1 LTVKKETYIYGIR
14 PAIEA
19 MKAGKEF
26 EKILIQHGLKG
37 EGFKE
42 MFSLI
47 RDLEISYQ
55 FVPVEKLNRLSRQNH
70 QGVIT
75 FVSEISYYKAED
87 LVPFIYDQGRVP
99 LILVLDR
106 VTDVRNLGSIART
119 AECAGV
125 DGIIIPARGS
135 AMINSDAIKTSAGAL
150 YKIPVVK
157 SQNLKET
164 LQYLKDSGLF
174 IFAASEKADMEYTS
188 ADFCKP
194 LAVLMG
200 SEGEGISG
208 EYLKM
213 ADEVLMIPIHGEI
226 ASLNVSVAAG
236 VLAYEA
242 LRQRGIK

>member
-47 RDLEISYQ
+47 RDLEIAYQ

-70 QGVIT
+70 QGVIA

-87 LVPFIYDQGRVP
+87 LVPFIYDQGKVP
-99 LILVLDR
+99 LIIVLDR

-125 DGIIIPARGS
+125 DGIILPARGS

-174 IFAASEKADMEYTS
+174 IMAASEKADIEYTS

-213 ADEVLMIPIHGEI
+213 ADEIVMIPIQGEI

-236 VLAYEA
+236 VLVYEA
-242 LRQRGIK
+242 LRQRGVK